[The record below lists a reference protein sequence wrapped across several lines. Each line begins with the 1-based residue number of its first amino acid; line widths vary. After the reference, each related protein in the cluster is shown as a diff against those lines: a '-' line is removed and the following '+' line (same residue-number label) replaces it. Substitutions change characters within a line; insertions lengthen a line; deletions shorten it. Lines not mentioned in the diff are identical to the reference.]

1 MIVSTVC
8 CLQENI
14 NPIVVIH
21 GTDTLEKSAKQCLLQ
36 WPTIKVPII
45 FTVAIRPIELNKSNG
60 IQNIAESF
68 FAVRLLAL
76 GVYVSFHGQIF
87 DANNVKKNYSKQT
100 FNMYHEYLCFKP
112 YEGWV
117 VANLFYNEAIIR
129 LA

>member
-1 MIVSTVC
+1 MPNNVC
-8 CLQENI
+8 YSGL
-14 NPIVVIH
+14 PSKFP
-21 GTDTLEKSAKQCLLQ
+21 LYLL
-36 WPTIKVPII
+36 
-45 FTVAIRPIELNKSNG
+45 AIRPIELNKSNG

-87 DANNVKKNYSKQT
+87 DANNVKKNHSKQT
-100 FNMYHEYLCFKP
+100 FDMYHEYLCFKAC
-112 YEGWV
+112 EVGV